1 MLREWVTNIRTTETY
16 VGAGDCLLLFFL
28 ATNGEL
34 GTSISWRR
42 KRKEVM
48 DVSRKT
54 CYELMDECYAEAV
67 RKVQED
73 R

>member
-1 MLREWVTNIRTTETY
+1 LP
-16 VGAGDCLLLFFL
+16 APFFL